1 MQRAL
6 VGVILVFVMVC
17 TSLPTPS
24 EGAQKKETTS
34 PQPIRF
40 GTLPVL
46 QALPLFVAADKGY
59 FKERGL
65 SVEIT
70 TFNSAMEKDVAISAG
85 QLAGYFGDLQTPAV
99 LVANKVPVR
108 MVATI
113 YNTTGKQRMFAI
125 LASPK
130 RSASSLQEVADAGLA
145 GSSNT
150 ILEYLAVK
158 ILRARNVPA
167 EKLKLVEI
175 KSIPIRLQMLLS
187 DQVPGALLPEPLVTL
202 AEQKGAK
209 VLADDAGLGLSATVL
224 AFSDAFLKAYPAQ
237 TREFLA
243 AVEQASLYINK
254 NPDAVRP
261 IMNRQCKVPE
271 TLQQSFPIPL
281 FPKLTVPEQSQVMD
295 VYRWLREKKI
305 IKTDLRYTQMVA
317 DGFLP

>member
-1 MQRAL
+1 
-6 VGVILVFVMVC
+6 
-17 TSLPTPS
+17 
-24 EGAQKKETTS
+24 
-34 PQPIRF
+34 
-40 GTLPVL
+40 VL